1 MGPLRLFLTQRGL
14 TLEIDELVLGLTTD
28 TIYYLVVISPRA
40 LLRYPEVGLL
50 ATSKPD
56 NETAHGYFNR
66 EPWIEFDEGLL
77 SNL

>member
-1 MGPLRLFLTQRGL
+1 M
-14 TLEIDELVLGLTTD
+14 TD
-28 TIYYLVVISPRA
+28 TIYYLVAISPRA
-40 LLRYPEVGLL
+40 LSRYPEVGLL
-50 ATSKPD
+50 ATSKAD